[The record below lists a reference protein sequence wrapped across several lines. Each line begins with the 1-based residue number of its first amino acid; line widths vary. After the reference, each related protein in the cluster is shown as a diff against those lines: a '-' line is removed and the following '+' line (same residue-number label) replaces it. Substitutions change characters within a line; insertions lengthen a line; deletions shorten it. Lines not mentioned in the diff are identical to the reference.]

1 MSTDQMPTHHRQ
13 ADRKFLG
20 VHFVSCRVYGRL
32 YLNREGTAYV
42 GRCPRCGAV
51 VRARV
56 GDQGTDQRFFMAV
69 CGR

>member
-1 MSTDQMPTHHRQ
+1 MPANHRQ

-20 VHFVSCRVYGRL
+20 VLFVNCRVYGRL
-32 YLNREGTAYV
+32 YLNRDGIAYV
-42 GRCPRCGAV
+42 GRCPRCGAI

-56 GDQGTDQRFFMAV
+56 GEQGTNQRFFTAV